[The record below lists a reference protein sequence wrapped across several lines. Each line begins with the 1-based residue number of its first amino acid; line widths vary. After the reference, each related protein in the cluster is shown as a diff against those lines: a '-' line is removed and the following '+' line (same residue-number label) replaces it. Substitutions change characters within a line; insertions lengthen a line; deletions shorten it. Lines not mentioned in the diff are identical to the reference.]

1 MRNMPKRYFSF
12 QSFDST
18 KHVRA
23 AIREKP
29 ISHKHAREIALA
41 IKGLSIEKA
50 RDYLLDVTNL
60 KRSIPFKRYKNQVG
74 HKSDPGTMSGRYPEK
89 AATEILKLLDNL
101 ESNAEYKGMDLDR
114 IKIINA
120 TVHKGRLLKRFIPR
134 AMGRSSPKNN
144 ALIHVEIVAQER

>member
-1 MRNMPKRYFSF
+1 MRNMPKRYYSF
-12 QSFDST
+12 QNFDNT

-29 ISHKHAREIALA
+29 ISHKHAREISL
-41 IKGLSIEKA
+41 
-50 RDYLLDVTNL
+50 
-60 KRSIPFKRYKNQVG
+60 Q
-74 HKSDPGTMSGRYPEK
+74 K

-114 IKIINA
+114 LKIINT

-134 AMGRSSPKNN
+134 AMGRSSAKNN
-144 ALIHVEIVAQER
+144 ALIHVEIVAQEK

>member
-1 MRNMPKRYFSF
+1 MPKRYFSF

-50 RDYLLDVTNL
+50 RDYLLDVT
-60 KRSIPFKRYKNQVG
+60 
-74 HKSDPGTMSGRYPEK
+74 
-89 AATEILKLLDNL
+89 
-101 ESNAEYKGMDLDR
+101 
-114 IKIINA
+114 
-120 TVHKGRLLKRFIPR
+120 TVSYTHLR
-134 AMGRSSPKNN
+134 A
-144 ALIHVEIVAQER
+144 HET